1 MGENVADSGTETLG
15 DDNEIP
21 KDSQD
26 SKNEDDLI
34 SESED
39 TEALEKPEE
48 KPEDSQDLE
57 KEDDLIST
65 TENVDNDIVNT
76 DSDEKVVSDNQDT
89 TESNDEV
96 KVGIFITDIEE
107 DENETSLPEEA
118 SEETGADAVIGTE
131 VDRPESNVST
141 SDKEENKE
149 DSLQGTDEEVGRQ
162 DKDHQNEN
170 SIQIEGEKK

>member
-1 MGENVADSGTETLG
+1 
-15 DDNEIP
+15 
-21 KDSQD
+21 
-26 SKNEDDLI
+26 
-34 SESED
+34 
-39 TEALEKPEE
+39 
-48 KPEDSQDLE
+48 
-57 KEDDLIST
+57 LIST

-131 VDRPESNVST
+131 VDPPEANVST